1 MSPAADD
8 PPSFA
13 DGAAS
18 PAATGGPSSEAEPLA
33 AGNPTAAGEA
43 APASGTPANRHRRR
57 RRRHRQAPPRDG
69 AATGAA
75 GAEAGGETVA
85 GGAAA
90 ARAAEAGLAAT
101 PNPARPPRR
110 RRRRRPPFMAA
121 GASRAG
127 LGSALPP
134 VAPDEGGGTD
144 PAAAEAPE
152 ISADADPSRPRRPTL
167 HLRRPVR
174 GRRQLPHPPGLQVG
188 LAGATP
194 AAENEAQSAEE
205 AVAGAEPAAAP
216 GAELVARRQGPRDGD
231 AATAGAAQFAA
242 GAGGAG
248 RQAAAGDKG
257 GARTAGARPQRP
269 GQPRRRPLRQGPG
282 APGGDVAARPDRPD
296 RDARRRDRG
305 EPRREPGRGR
315 DARRGRDQ
323 APRRVEQKLYA
334 LEATVDRGF
343 EDVPDDGE
351 EGGSRRI
358 HWTIIKR
365 TVADQKSG
373 KAMSAVYV
381 LQRDGAET
389 EFPNLGAARA
399 AANKTIVHPEKL
411 TMSKA
416 EHAAARSNS
425 K

>member
-205 AVAGAEPAAAP
+205 AVAGRDPATATPPPRVRLNSLPAPVGPVARLQPVTRAEPERRAPARSVRDSPADDRCARDPALRAAMSPRGLTALIAMRG
-216 GAELVARRQGPRDGD
+216 GATGASLVANP
-231 AATAGAAQFAA
+231 A
-242 GAGGAG
+242 GAGTRGGAATRRRG
-248 RQAAAGDKG
+248 ASSRSFMRWRPRSTAALRTCPTTARKAAAGG
-257 GARTAGARPQRP
+257 SIGRSSSARWPTRK
-269 GQPRRRPLRQGPG
+269 
-282 APGGDVAARPDRPD
+282 AARQCRPSMCCS
-296 RDARRRDRG
+296 
-305 EPRREPGRGR
+305 
-315 DARRGRDQ
+315 
-323 APRRVEQKLYA
+323 
-334 LEATVDRGF
+334 ATVRKPSF
-343 EDVPDDGE
+343 PISVLPAPPPT
-351 EGGSRRI
+351 RRSS
-358 HWTIIKR
+358 TR
-365 TVADQKSG
+365 KS
-373 KAMSAVYV
+373 
-381 LQRDGAET
+381 
-389 EFPNLGAARA
+389 
-399 AANKTIVHPEKL
+399 
-411 TMSKA
+411 
-416 EHAAARSNS
+416 
-425 K
+425 